1 MPPGLWKCSLCSYT
15 NPSRGV
21 VVGHRSRVHF
31 VCPDQS
37 CKAKFDTRRLL
48 AYHWVATQHR
58 YYCHVCDGGLSSV
71 DALLE
76 HDCKPKTITCQVCK
90 MIAPDQDTY
99 DQHWQDTVG
108 DLRHCRC
115 QICKVVFR
123 TGHALEQVNDI
134 PFPFCQSNP
143 PAYCIPALQSPQTS
157 KHHMHILPQQLLLLL
172 RHDPSY

>member
-1 MPPGLWKCSLCSYT
+1 M
-15 NPSRGV
+15 